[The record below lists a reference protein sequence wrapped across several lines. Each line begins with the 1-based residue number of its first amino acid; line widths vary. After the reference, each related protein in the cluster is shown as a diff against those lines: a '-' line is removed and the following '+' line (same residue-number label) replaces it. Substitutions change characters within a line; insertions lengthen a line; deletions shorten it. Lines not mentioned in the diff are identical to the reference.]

1 MSVREGYG
9 AWGRFDKSVRASGQT
24 TWVVVNLGIATGC
37 LDFALLGARLCWL
50 FYTDLNRTRI
60 VPTSKLHWTAYLWP
74 GLPLLWNRGSWA
86 GLAVAVGF
94 TVIANGLL
102 LATLVYTEWL
112 TDNVRRIGLGV
123 LAVVWLL
130 SWWQSRGERVHGSTG
145 ATEEP
150 LAEGSRS
157 DPLAEQRDEWFREA
171 QHRYL
176 ENDWVATEQLLL
188 KLLKQDARDVESRL
202 MLATL
207 WRHQGRGEEALRQ
220 LDRLER
226 LEAASS
232 WKYEI
237 KAEREAIAG
246 TRSDDSAEINDNLD
260 DNETPSDDTSRP
272 MAA

>member
-1 MSVREGYG
+1 
-9 AWGRFDKSVRASGQT
+9 
-24 TWVVVNLGIATGC
+24 
-37 LDFALLGARLCWL
+37 
-50 FYTDLNRTRI
+50 
-60 VPTSKLHWTAYLWP
+60 VPTPKLHWTACLWP
-74 GLPLLWNRGSWA
+74 GLPTLWNRGSWA

-94 TVIANGLL
+94 TALANGLL

-112 TDNVRRIGLGV
+112 TGQVRLIGLGV

-130 SWWQSRGERVHGSTG
+130 AWWQSREERIRGSAS

-150 LAEGSRS
+150 LAERP
-157 DPLAEQRDEWFREA
+157 DPLAEQREEWFREA
-171 QHRYL
+171 QRCYL
-176 ENDWVATEQLLL
+176 ADDWVATEQLLL
-188 KLLKQDARDVESRL
+188 KLLKQDARDAESRL

-226 LEAASS
+226 LEAASI

-237 KAEREAIAG
+237 EAEREAIAG
-246 TRSDDSAEINDNLD
+246 TRSDDSGEINDNLN
-260 DNETPSDDTSRP
+260 DNETSSDDTSRP